1 MAERVIYSCMKSPAT
16 ADAADW
22 LRQQVCAT
30 PLTPH
35 VVTRYYT
42 SNNDVGYDAII
53 ASQLNCI
60 LPFFN
65 DSPRKQLN

>member
-60 LPFFN
+60 YRFSTTARASN
-65 DSPRKQLN
+65 